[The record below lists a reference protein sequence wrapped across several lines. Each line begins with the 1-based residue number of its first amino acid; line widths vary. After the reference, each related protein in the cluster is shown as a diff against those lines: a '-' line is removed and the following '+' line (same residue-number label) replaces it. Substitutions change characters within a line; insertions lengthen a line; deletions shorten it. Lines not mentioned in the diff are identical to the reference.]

1 MRGIENKPQFIVTF
15 KEGYTIYLVCGK
27 LPECTADQMLRL
39 IPAVQCVPP
48 NLINDGLSG
57 GVSEHGRVGAASSS
71 LGNVEPG
78 ERGAPS
84 RPLPGGMTFGSE
96 ISSSLTED
104 RELQAAMA
112 MSLADQGPSGA
123 R

>member
-1 MRGIENKPQFIVTF
+1 MHVIENNPLFFVTF
-15 KEGYTIYLVCGK
+15 KEGYTIYLVCGQ

-39 IPAVQCVPP
+39 IPAVQSVPP
-48 NLINDGLSG
+48 KLIDDGMSG
-57 GVSEHGRVGAASSS
+57 GVSERGRVGAASSS
-71 LGNVEPG
+71 LANVEPG

-84 RPLPGGMTFGSE
+84 RPLPGGMAFGSE
-96 ISSSLTED
+96 ISSSITED

-112 MSLADQGPSGA
+112 MSLADQRPLGG